1 MSLINKMLRDLD
13 QRQASATERA
23 GLAASQ
29 VRALPPERRF
39 PWSRVLLVL
48 TGAVVGAT
56 GLWLLIDGQARTHL
70 PVNLAVPGPLAPS
83 APVQPSV
90 PPAAEPA
97 PPGPAIAMPALVVPM
112 PGDERDEP
120 VAATRVESLQ
130 LDLRLS
136 QPPVPIRNEP
146 ARPEAVVRARGPAE
160 TVPAVIDKRPHDVP
174 GGNSAEAEYRKAMA
188 AYRQGRSSEAL
199 PAFQNALRLDDRHV
213 AARQAL
219 LSLLME
225 QGRWPEAQAVAS
237 EGLAVD
243 AAQPGWAMILARLQ
257 VEQGQVAAAR
267 ETMARHAAHAER
279 SADYQAFHALL
290 LQKLQRPK
298 EAVDR
303 FRAATSLR
311 PNEGRWWYGLGL
323 ALEADQRP
331 QEAREAFR
339 QARET
344 GNLPAELAA
353 GLDQH
358 PR

>member
-13 QRQASATERA
+13 QRQASAAERA
-23 GLAASQ
+23 GLTASQ

-48 TGAVVGAT
+48 AGAAVGAAA
-56 GLWLLIDGQARTHL
+56 LWLLITVPATTQGPANPAA
-70 PVNLAVPGPLAPS
+70 PVSS
-83 APVQPSV
+83 APAQPVLSSV
-90 PPAAEPA
+90 TEPA
-97 PPGPAIAMPALVVPM
+97 PSGMAIAMPALVVPM
-112 PGDERDEP
+112 PGVEREEP
-120 VAATRVESLQ
+120 AAAATRVESLQ

-136 QPPVPIRNEP
+136 QPAAPVGEP
-146 ARPEAVVRARGPAE
+146 AKPEAVARAKAPVA
-160 TVPAVIDKRPHDVP
+160 TVPAAIDKRPLDAP
-174 GGNSAEAEYRKAMA
+174 GGSSAEAEYRKAMA
-188 AYRQGRSSEAL
+188 AFRQGRSSEAL
-199 PAFQNALRLDDRHV
+199 PAFQNALRLDGHHV

-225 QGRWPEAQAVAS
+225 QGRWPEAQVVAS

-257 VEQGQVAAAR
+257 VEQGQFAAAQ
-267 ETMARHAAHAER
+267 ETMARHAPHGER
-279 SADYQAFHALL
+279 SADYQAFHGLL

-339 QARET
+339 QALDT
-344 GNLPAELAA
+344 GNLPAELAVA
-353 GLDQH
+353 SEHRL
-358 PR
+358 R